1 MPRHQDA
8 RMPSQA
14 LNVNTS
20 KTYWI
25 HAYSMSSSPLHRQ
38 DLRPLEHSKTG
49 EDPADEKCISLRTH
63 FECKRRSFGPFQET
77 PGQK

>member
-1 MPRHQDA
+1 
-8 RMPSQA
+8 MPSQA

-20 KTYWI
+20 KPYWT

-49 EDPADEKCISLRTH
+49 QDPADEKCISLRTPSKY
-63 FECKRRSFGPFQET
+63 KRRSFGPSQET